1 MRHIFGFAA
10 ACLGAVLLCV
20 GLSGAAALA
29 ETPVLRIAAQKSGTV
44 NWELETI
51 TANGLDEKNG
61 FELEVMDVAGSAA
74 GQVAFQG
81 GEADAMVSDWIWVA
95 RQRAEGEDYV
105 FIPYSRTVGGL
116 MVPADSPA
124 RTLADLRGAKVGVAG
139 GPLDKSWILMRAYT
153 EKEYG
158 FDLADETEQVFGA
171 PPLIAEVAQRGEVGG
186 AINFWHF
193 LAKMKVAGMR
203 ELVGV
208 SEVAEALG
216 LDPETPLL
224 GYVIRGELLRDN
236 PDLVDGFATAS
247 RAAKDLL
254 ANDPA
259 AWEGIRPMMN
269 AADDAEYEALK
280 AGFIAGIPAAGPVN
294 EAAAGRMLGLMA
306 EIGGAELVGGA
317 TTLPEGLFVQPGS

>member
-1 MRHIFGFAA
+1 MKNILGFA
-10 ACLGAVLLCV
+10 ACLGAGLLGV
-20 GLSGAAALA
+20 ALLGATAMA

-61 FELEVMDVAGSAA
+61 FQLEVMDVAGSAA

-81 GEADAMVSDWIWVA
+81 AEADAMVSDWIWVA

-116 MVPADSPA
+116 MVPGDSA
-124 RTLADLRGAKVGVAG
+124 AETLADLKGAKVGVAG
-139 GPLDKSWILMRAYT
+139 GPLDKSWILIRAYA

-158 FDLADETEQVFGA
+158 FDLAEETEQVFGA
-171 PPLIAEVAQRGEVGG
+171 PPLIAQVAERGEVAG

-203 ELVGV
+203 ELIGV
-208 SEVAEALG
+208 AEVAETLG

-224 GYVIRGELLRDN
+224 GYVVRGELLRDN
-236 PDLVDGFATAS
+236 PDLVAGFATAS
-247 RAAKDLL
+247 REAKDLL

-259 AWEGIRPMMN
+259 AWERIRPMMN

-280 AGFIAGIPAAGPVN
+280 AGFIAGIPAEGPVN
-294 EAAAGRMLGLMA
+294 EEAAGRMLGLMA

-317 TTLPEGLFVQPGS
+317 TTLPEGLFVQPGG